1 MSVVNDKKIKGAR
14 NIRELVAVKIDPD
27 IELKID
33 PLTYF

>member
-1 MSVVNDKKIKGAR
+1 MSVVNDNKIIGAR